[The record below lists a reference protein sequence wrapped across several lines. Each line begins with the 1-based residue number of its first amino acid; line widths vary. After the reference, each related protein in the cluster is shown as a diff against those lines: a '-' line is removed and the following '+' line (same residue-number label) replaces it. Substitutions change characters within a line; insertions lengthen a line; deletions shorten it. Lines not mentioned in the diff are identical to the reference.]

1 MVKDPNTGDLVPDF
15 MEGIP
20 IGEYDRETRKL
31 KIYNHLAIEVKVH
44 LTTTE
49 PVEKRIVGFEVHPMS
64 RDHNDNHITRCDH
77 KAEFTPQYLEAGTK
91 FLWSYCY
98 RTVVSS
104 FETFNSINFRQIKRL
119 LGHIEWITITE
130 SETTIST
137 CCSSQFQLVS

>member
-1 MVKDPNTGDLVPDF
+1 MIKDPNTGELEPDF
-15 MEGIP
+15 LEGIP

-77 KAEFTPQYLEAGTK
+77 KAEFTPQYLEAGK
-91 FLWSYCY
+91 PFIWSYCY
-98 RTVVSS
+98 RTVVSR
-104 FETFNSINFRQIKRL
+104 FETLNSINFRLTMRL

-130 SETTIST
+130 LGIMISI
-137 CCSSQFQLVS
+137 CYSLQFHLVS

>member
-1 MVKDPNTGDLVPDF
+1 MVKDPTTGELVPDF

-77 KAEFTPQYLEAGTK
+77 RAEFTPQYLEAGTK
-91 FLWSYCY
+91 FIWSYCY

-104 FETFNSINFRQIKRL
+104 FKTFNLINF
-119 LGHIEWITITE
+119 
-130 SETTIST
+130 
-137 CCSSQFQLVS
+137 